1 MSNDVWHEHV
11 LLCVQCVD
19 DWKPEMGLKDP
30 YWSPTSPTT
39 ADHNLITS
47 TESETGMI
55 CISLAK
61 SMNGFS
67 SLSRKAITRGRT
79 VRFSAVVG

>member
-1 MSNDVWHEHV
+1 MNNDVWQEHV

-19 DWKPEMGLKDP
+19 DWKPEMRLKDP

-39 ADHNLITS
+39 ADDNLITS

-55 CISLAK
+55 YISLAK
-61 SMNGFS
+61 SVNGFS

-79 VRFSAVVG
+79 DRFSTVVE